1 MASADSG
8 TIASLRLCLGH
19 REPMCEVETVD
30 IVAGYGIEGDR
41 HATRGRARAH
51 RQVLLMAQE
60 TLAAFGLAPG
70 EVRENI
76 TTQGLALQELQP
88 GDRVALGSDAVLEIT
103 EDCEPCER
111 MDELRQGLRT
121 ALDGKRGMLAT
132 VLESGTVRA
141 GDAVRVVN
149 VAAAR

>member
-1 MASADSG
+1 M
-8 TIASLRLCLGH
+8 R
-19 REPMCEVETVD
+19 EVETID

-41 HATRGRARAH
+41 HATRGKARAH

-60 TLAAFGLAPG
+60 TLASFGLAPG

-76 TTQGLALQELQP
+76 TTQGLALQELLP

-121 ALDGKRGMLAT
+121 ELDGKRGMLAT
-132 VLESGTVRA
+132 VLESGTVHA

-149 VAAAR
+149 VAATG

>member
-1 MASADSG
+1 M
-8 TIASLRLCLGH
+8 R
-19 REPMCEVETVD
+19 EVEAVE
-30 IVAGYGIEGDR
+30 IVAGYGIDGDR
-41 HATRGRARAH
+41 HATRGKARAH

-60 TLAAFGLAPG
+60 TLSAFGLAPG

-111 MDELRQGLRT
+111 MDELRHGLRT
-121 ALDGKRGMLAT
+121 ELDGKRGMLAT
-132 VLESGTVRA
+132 VLESGTVHA
-141 GDAVRVVN
+141 GDPVRVVN
-149 VAAAR
+149 VAAAG

>member
-1 MASADSG
+1 MTSPDSG

-19 REPMCEVETVD
+19 REPMREVGTVE

-41 HATRGRARAH
+41 HATRGKARAH

-60 TLAAFGLAPG
+60 TLSSFGLAPG

-121 ALDGKRGMLAT
+121 ELDGKRGMLAT
-132 VLESGTVRA
+132 VLESGTVHA
-141 GDAVRVVN
+141 GDSVRVVN
-149 VAAAR
+149 VAAAG

>member
-1 MASADSG
+1 M
-8 TIASLRLCLGH
+8 R
-19 REPMCEVETVD
+19 EVETIE

-41 HATRGRARAH
+41 HATRGKARAH

-60 TLAAFGLAPG
+60 TLAAFGLDPG
-70 EVRENI
+70 QVRENI
-76 TTQGLALQELQP
+76 TTRGLALQELQP

-121 ALDGKRGMLAT
+121 ELDGKRGMLAT
-132 VLESGTVRA
+132 VIESGAVHA
-141 GDAVRVVN
+141 GDPVRVFN
-149 VAAAR
+149 VAATG